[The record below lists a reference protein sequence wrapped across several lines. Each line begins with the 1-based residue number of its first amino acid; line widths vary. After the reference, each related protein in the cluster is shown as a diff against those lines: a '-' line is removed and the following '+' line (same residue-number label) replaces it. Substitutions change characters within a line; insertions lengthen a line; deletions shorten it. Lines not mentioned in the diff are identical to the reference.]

1 MTEENWTNS
10 TNIVDELGLNLIE
23 LDNPEEG
30 IIQIVEILPGKILHR
45 ADIPINEVGKEIITD
60 PETGI
65 KRVNLGNM
73 NFFGFYPEHV
83 EEYGIKHQ
91 YEVTTPIYLFKID
104 HANTLEYVANR
115 ITNKDI
121 LKILKYRYG
130 YVKGQ
135 NQRERDP
142 MYSQDQEFAR
152 SICTND
158 SLVVNINNEL
168 VKLDGYISDTRSIGV
183 GAELIPE
190 MTLCNPDTKL
200 KIIASDFQ
208 VKSDKEIQKIIDD
221 EKKRYLE
228 QQQKEAEKK
237 AREDAKNAKKR
248 ARSDIDYSSSRD
260 ENIFAFN
267 PNPSFN
273 YSSPSSHST
282 YSMNIASPSET
293 TPTTPRTPLSQP
305 DFGFKTPGGKKKSK
319 KNLKKKSKKRNT
331 KKRNT
336 KKKK

>member
-1 MTEENWTNS
+1 MIEEKWTNS

-30 IIQIVEILPGKILHR
+30 RIQIVEILPGKILHR
-45 ADIPINEVGKEIITD
+45 ADIPNRDVSKYIITD

-115 ITNKDI
+115 ITNEDI
-121 LKILKYRYG
+121 IKILERRYG
-130 YVKGQ
+130 YRKGQ
-135 NQRERDP
+135 NQGFRDP
-142 MYSQDQEFAR
+142 MYSQDQNFAR
-152 SICTND
+152 SICTNE

-168 VKLDGYISDTRSIGV
+168 VKLDGYISDTRSLGNH
-183 GAELIPE
+183 GGDLIPE

-200 KIIASDFQ
+200 KIIGSDFQ
-208 VKSDKEIQKIIDD
+208 VKSEKEIQKMIDN
-221 EKKRYLE
+221 EYRRYSD
-228 QQQKEAEKK
+228 QQ
-237 AREDAKNAKKR
+237 DAI
-248 ARSDIDYSSSRD
+248 ARSSKRRKKGNIDYSSSLN

-273 YSSPSSHST
+273 YSSPSSPST